1 MYEKKNEL
9 SQQAPVLDEISVRLL
24 DDVHGNLDLWW
35 WYRTLSLLS
44 RIYPANSTIR
54 VLFSSV

>member
-35 WYRTLSLLS
+35 YRTLSLLS

>member
-35 WYRTLSLLS
+35 YRTLSLLS
-44 RIYPANSTIR
+44 RIRPANSTIR

>member
-35 WYRTLSLLS
+35 YRTLSLLS
-44 RIYPANSTIR
+44 RICPANSTIR

>member
-35 WYRTLSLLS
+35 YRKLSLLS